1 MATETEPSPGRT
13 LPSPGD
19 GGQRGGGRLRGHLIG
34 TYGLLALTALLFLI
48 FTVTMPDSFP
58 TSDNLTSLLSTN
70 AIPAMLALGA
80 MIPIVTGK
88 FDLSIGYGL
97 GLWHVLTMQLIVVGG
112 WPWQLACLVTI
123 AGGTVVGVLNGLLVE
138 LAKIDSFIATLGTG
152 SVLYALTLWIT
163 NGARV
168 VPGPE
173 GLPAWFTDLY
183 TSTFLGLPVP
193 AFYVLVLAFILWLV
207 LERLPLGRYLY
218 VIGSNAR
225 AADLVGIPTRRYSIY
240 AFAGSGFVVGVSGVL
255 LAAQQQIGNPSGGQ
269 DYLLPA
275 FVGALLGSTA
285 IKPGRANALGTI
297 VAVTVLAVGLS
308 GITLAGADFWV
319 TPLFNG
325 GTLLIAVG
333 LAGLSARRR
342 LRAGAVATRRSL
354 TGGAPGAQSDGT
366 PGTQSGDMAVPAQT
380 TRPATGP
387 TAAETSPT
395 EPPQDVEHHRVP

>member
-1 MATETEPSPGRT
+1 MATETKPSPGTTRT
-13 LPSPGD
+13 TSGD
-19 GGQRGGGRLRGHLIG
+19 GAKTGASRLRGQLIG
-34 TYGLLALTALLFLI
+34 TYGLLVLTALLFLI
-48 FTVTMPDSFP
+48 FTVAMPDSFS

-97 GLWHVLTMQLIVVGG
+97 GLWHVLTMQLIVHNG
-112 WPWQLACLVTI
+112 WPWPLACLVTI
-123 AGGTVVGVLNGLLVE
+123 AGGTLVGVLNGLLVE

-163 NGARV
+163 DGARI
-168 VPGPE
+168 VPGPA

-183 TSTFLGLPVP
+183 TSSFLGLPVP
-193 AFYVLVLAFILWLV
+193 AFYVLVLAFVLWLV

-240 AFAGSGFVVGVSGVL
+240 AFAGSGFVAGLSGVL

-342 LRAGAVATRRSL
+342 LRAGAAATRSSMSAGKSGDASGDTSGGT
-354 TGGAPGAQSDGT
+354 TGGTPTGVDAPAAQ
-366 PGTQSGDMAVPAQT
+366 
-380 TRPATGP
+380 
-387 TAAETSPT
+387 
-395 EPPQDVEHHRVP
+395 H